1 MATYLKHGTSQ
12 SSKKDEAQE
21 MLTPLTPRSEMP
33 RSSYGSL
40 LTSVQTVPGLCSGDR
55 KCVLRDGHD
64 GAHWPKEN

>member
-1 MATYLKHGTSQ
+1 MTGFLKHGLSTSEKDRAVEM
-12 SSKKDEAQE
+12 SKP
-21 MLTPLTPRSEMP
+21 LTPLSERP

-40 LTSVQTVPGLCSGDR
+40 ITSVQTVPGLCSGDR